1 MEHDSL
7 IEKKEDFQIETRF
20 GSFRLRAYQQ
30 TTNDRLHIALTKGT
44 WDPNESVLTRIN
56 SKLLN
61 NDILGTLTNNIDKKL
76 DNMFDI
82 INKQGKGVMVF
93 INQQNKPTSTL
104 NRLRLLKKNQT
115 SGKVIKAPRIEMDN
129 RDFGIGAQILHD
141 LNIHKLKLISNS
153 TAKKRVGIIGY
164 GLEIV
169 DYVTY

>member
-1 MEHDSL
+1 
-7 IEKKEDFQIETRF
+7 
-20 GSFRLRAYQQ
+20 
-30 TTNDRLHIALTKGT
+30 
-44 WDPNESVLTRIN
+44 
-56 SKLLN
+56 
-61 NDILGTLTNNIDKKL
+61 
-76 DNMFDI
+76 MFEL
-82 INKQGKGVMVF
+82 INKEGKGVMVF

-104 NRLRLLKKNQT
+104 NRLRILKKNQT
-115 SGKVIKAPRIEMDN
+115 SGKVIKAPKIEMDN